1 MPDRITFR
9 AVLAVLL
16 LLLTIAGIRAA
27 GPAVGANLAALPVI
41 IGTGCVLEGVLA
53 ALLIALRWRRR
64 PPAGP
69 GVRLRLLLSG
79 VIVSGLIAVPLAM
92 LIAGIA
98 KIRPRRRLPQHP
110 MRSGGRPTRLH
121 LGRHGHGA
129 APGFADF
136 RYVLIAVLVAAI
148 IVAVVLIWGRRRR
161 WARAERL
168 GVPAGEETDTPAQ
181 LARAVDSGR
190 IALRELDDS
199 RTAIIRCYLAMED
212 SLADAGTARGAAETP
227 DELLHR
233 AVADGLVH
241 GRPAGR
247 LTALFYEARFSTHP
261 MPLSRRDEAERALA
275 DLAAALSARGEPADL
290 AELAGQAETNEGRP

>member
-16 LLLTIAGIRAA
+16 LLLTIAGTRAT
-27 GPAVGANLAALPVI
+27 GPALGANFAAQPVI
-41 IGTGCVLEGVLA
+41 IGTGCVLEAVLA

-79 VIVSGLIAVPLAM
+79 VIVSGLIAVPFAM

-98 KIRPRRRLPQHP
+98 KIRPRRRLTQHRVSP
-110 MRSGGRPTRLH
+110 RGRPIRLH
-121 LGRHGHGA
+121 LGRSGHGT
-129 APGFADF
+129 APGFVDF

-148 IVAVVLIWGRRRR
+148 IVAAVLIWRRRR
-161 WARAERL
+161 WARAYRL
-168 GVPAGEETDTPAQ
+168 GVTAEDETDTPLE
-181 LARAVDSGR
+181 LARAITSGR
-190 IALRELDDS
+190 VALSEIDDA
-199 RTAIIRCYLAMED
+199 RAAIIRCYLAMED
-212 SLADAGTARGAAETP
+212 SLAKAGTARGAAETP
-227 DELLHR
+227 DELLDR
-233 AVADGLVH
+233 AVAGGLVH

-275 DLAAALSARGEPADL
+275 NLAAALSADGESADL
-290 AELAGQAETNEGRP
+290 AELAGRAETGQGRP